1 MFEILSPCCRWTS
14 FTPAGVG
21 VFFGHGCFL
30 LLGVASAENDR
41 KNDAEFAKDWWFER
55 RGCTV
60 EENDAVETRD
70 AVETHAVGF
79 QDLGATFGGGFPA
92 DWPQQ
97 CLDDFYALDGYLF
110 GGKNKPTKTLADT
123 DEGACCAACAHEKR
137 TCIDAPGTD
146 GTVHA

>member
-60 EENDAVETRD
+60 EESDAVETRD
-70 AVETHAVGF
+70 AVETHAES
-79 QDLGATFGGGFPA
+79 
-92 DWPQQ
+92 
-97 CLDDFYALDGYLF
+97 
-110 GGKNKPTKTLADT
+110 KTLNIPHRYRALGKPAST
-123 DEGACCAACAHEKR
+123 LEV
-137 TCIDAPGTD
+137 CILKQRKESETSYYY
-146 GTVHA
+146 

>member
-60 EENDAVETRD
+60 EESDAVETRD
-70 AVETHAVGF
+70 AVETHAESKTLNISTSLQSARGTRINSGSV
-79 QDLGATFGGGFPA
+79 
-92 DWPQQ
+92 
-97 CLDDFYALDGYLF
+97 Y
-110 GGKNKPTKTLADT
+110 TKTKERIRNIVLLLNQHIT
-123 DEGACCAACAHEKR
+123 
-137 TCIDAPGTD
+137 
-146 GTVHA
+146 TVAFCVNNVTGKHTYVLPYLRQL